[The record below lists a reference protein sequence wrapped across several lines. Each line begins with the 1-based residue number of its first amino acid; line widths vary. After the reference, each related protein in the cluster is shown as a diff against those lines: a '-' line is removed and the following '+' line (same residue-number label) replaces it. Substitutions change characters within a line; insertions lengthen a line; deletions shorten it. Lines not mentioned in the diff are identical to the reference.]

1 MTKKGEIENKM
12 ADNNLY
18 ELTNPQK
25 NIWYTEQFYKGSNIH
40 NICGT
45 AIINE
50 VVNFNLLKEALL
62 IFAQK
67 NDVFRYKLK
76 MQDNNV
82 KQYISNEVN
91 TNIPFYEVK
100 SYNEL
105 SHIREK
111 IVSKPFQLI
120 NSFLYNFYIFKMPN
134 NHGAFVVNVHHL
146 ISDAWSLGFLSR
158 EVIRIY
164 GKLKNNEY
172 DYNEEPIYSYTE
184 YINSEEKYKNSER
197 FKKDKQ
203 YWETEFQTI
212 PEIAEIP
219 STKNNINKEIS
230 CVGERLSYN
239 INEALLNDIKN
250 YCKENSITL
259 YNFFMSIYSIYISE
273 VSNLDKIVVGTPILN
288 RTRQIM
294 G

>member
-1 MTKKGEIENKM
+1 
-12 ADNNLY
+12 
-18 ELTNPQK
+18 
-25 NIWYTEQFYKGSNIH
+25 
-40 NICGT
+40 
-45 AIINE
+45 
-50 VVNFNLLKEALL
+50 
-62 IFAQK
+62 
-67 NDVFRYKLK
+67 
-76 MQDNNV
+76 
-82 KQYISNEVN
+82 
-91 TNIPFYEVK
+91 
-100 SYNEL
+100 
-105 SHIREK
+105 
-111 IVSKPFQLI
+111 
-120 NSFLYNFYIFKMPN
+120 MPN

-203 YWETEFQTI
+203 YWEAEFQTI

-250 YCKENSITL
+250 YCKGNSITL

-288 RTRQIM
+288 RTNFKEKNVAGMFVTTQVLKVDFTDIKSFKELTENIGVKTSTMFRHQKYPYQYL
-294 G
+294 